1 MQPPSYVR
9 AVTEASACVDGLFV
23 NQLCCDNKRR
33 YARFEGSG
41 AMTGTDVAAREA
53 AMAQIV
59 ETLRAHRDE
68 IVETGV
74 ERIFEAIPAYGKLR
88 DSRFK
93 DDVRTHVGVHQD
105 LIVRSVADGRP
116 PGAED
121 LEFMRPVATRRVGR
135 IPLADFMHAFRTY
148 HEVFWEEV
156 LEIANDEDSRIAA
169 LDIAGTVMRYINAA
183 ASQAAEAYLDAER
196 LALAHGDRVRRDLL
210 DDLLA
215 GRPPAPGPKLMA
227 ARDAGL
233 NVPVPCVVIVAVP
246 LVPPDDEH
254 TLRAVALS
262 LARAIGS
269 SLRPLTVTRHDELV
283 LIARVEREIDDL
295 VGDLRA
301 AQERLAGE
309 GATLAIGMSSV
320 QAGLE
325 RTSHAYA
332 EAEAALERVRGAGGV
347 VALPVLSAFD
357 CLTLFGRET
366 ARGRIPANIRQ
377 FVAEDMAD
385 GRVLTSTLLEYVAS
399 DFNAKLTAERLFVHP
414 NTARYRLG
422 KIEERTGCNL
432 RRVTDV
438 LDLLIAVRVAEAELV
453 AG

>member
-1 MQPPSYVR
+1 M
-9 AVTEASACVDGLFV
+9 AGTE
-23 NQLCCDNKRR
+23 
-33 YARFEGSG
+33 
-41 AMTGTDVAAREA
+41 VAAREA
-53 AMAQIV
+53 ARAQII
-59 ETLRAHRDE
+59 ETLRAREDE
-68 IVETGV
+68 IVERGV
-74 ERIFEAIPAYGKLR
+74 ERIWDAIPAYGKLHDR
-88 DSRFK
+88 RFTG
-93 DDVRTHVGVHQD
+93 DVREHVRVHHE
-105 LIVRSVADGRP
+105 LILDSLSKGRP
-116 PGAED
+116 PGPED

-135 IPLADFMHAFRTY
+135 IPLGDFMHAFRIY
-148 HEVFWEEV
+148 HEVFWGEV
-156 LEIANDEDSRIAA
+156 LEIANDEDARAAA
-169 LDIAGTVMRYINAA
+169 LDIAGIVMRYINSA
-183 ASQAAEAYLDAER
+183 ASQAGEAYVEAER

-215 GRPPAPGPKLMA
+215 GQPPAPGPKLMA

-233 NVPVPCVVIVAVP
+233 HLPIPCVVIVAVP

-254 TLRAVALS
+254 ALRAVALS

-283 LIARVEREIDDL
+283 LVARVERDIDDL
-295 VGDLRA
+295 VGDLKA
-301 AQERLAGE
+301 VQERLAGE
-309 GATLAIGMSSV
+309 GVTLAIGMSSV
-320 QAGLE
+320 QSGLE
-325 RTSHAYA
+325 RTAHAYA
-332 EAEAALERVRGAGGV
+332 EAQAALERVRGAGGV

-377 FVAEDMAD
+377 FVAEDLAD

-432 RRVTDV
+432 RCVSDV